1 MGFFDKIFGASK
13 DLAQDSKQNLAH
25 DSAHLQNLAK
35 DLPKDSSRD
44 SRESSV
50 DSIDLAHDS
59 PKTRTPRKSTA
70 NLNIPTPSQSE
81 LQKWVDEWHK
91 GQTMENY
98 RKQECAK

>member
-35 DLPKDSSRD
+35 DSAND

-50 DSIDLAHDS
+50 DLAVDS
-59 PKTRTPRKSTA
+59 KQNTTKPRKIHKSTA

-81 LQKWVDEWHK
+81 LQKWIGKWSEV
-91 GQTMENY
+91 GLS
-98 RKQECAK
+98 